1 METALTVICL
11 FVILPAMVLWYMDRQ
26 RNRDRDPAD
35 TQAPESLEA
44 LSDRARRMEK
54 RIDALEKILDA
65 EAPDW
70 RARDERQ

>member
-11 FVILPAMVLWYMDRQ
+11 FVVLPAMVLWYMDRQ
-26 RNRDRDPAD
+26 RNRDRDVGDRIEPD
-35 TQAPESLEA
+35 SLDN
-44 LSDRARRMEK
+44 LSDRARKMEQ

-70 RARDERQ
+70 RKRDEPH

>member
-11 FVILPAMVLWYMDRQ
+11 FVVLPAMVLWYMDRQ
-26 RNRDRDPAD
+26 RRQDRDATNTDSPA
-35 TQAPESLEA
+35 SLGE
-44 LSDRARRMEK
+44 LSEQARRMEQ

-70 RARDERQ
+70 RKKDE